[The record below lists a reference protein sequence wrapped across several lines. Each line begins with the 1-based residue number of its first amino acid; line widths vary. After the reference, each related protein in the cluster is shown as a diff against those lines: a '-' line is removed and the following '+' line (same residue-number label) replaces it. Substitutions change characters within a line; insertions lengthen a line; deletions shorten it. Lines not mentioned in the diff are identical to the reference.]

1 MTYYSQSATAQD
13 KYFIENIMDPAK
25 KGFFVDVGMHDGL
38 TMSNTRALE
47 RLGWKGLGIEAEDQL
62 VLQARRNRVCT
73 VVNECV
79 FSIDDEE
86 KILEMPLCNPIPQGN
101 SLLIRIK
108 GLNRHCCFPEQFTDT
123 STFIKR
129 TKTLNRIFEEQSVP
143 SVIDYMSLDIEGGE
157 YDALLGIDFSKY
169 RVEFLTVEWGMVDL
183 SYLELIQKFMESKR
197 YKLHRINFQDAEFMP
212 E

>member
-1 MTYYSQSATAQD
+1 MTYYSQIGQD

-25 KGFFVDVGMHDGL
+25 NGFFVDVGMHDGI

-47 RLGWKGLGIEAEDQL
+47 RLGWKGLGIEAKDSL
-62 VLQARRNRVCT
+62 ALQARCNRVCI

-86 KILEMPLCNPIPQGN
+86 KTLEIPLCDSIPEGN

-108 GLNRHCCFPEQFTDT
+108 DLPRQSSFTKQFAET
-123 STFIKR
+123 STFVKR
-129 TKTLNRIFEEQSVP
+129 TKTLSRIFEEQAVP
-143 SVIDYMSLDIEGGE
+143 AVINYMSLDIEGGE
-157 YDALLGIDFSKY
+157 YDALLGLDFLRY
-169 RVEFLTVEWGMVDL
+169 RVEFLTVEWGIDA
-183 SYLELIQKFMESKR
+183 SYLEIIKKFMESKR
-197 YKLHRINFQDAEFMP
+197 YKLHRINIFDAEFVP

>member
-1 MTYYSQSATAQD
+1 MTYYSQSGAAQD
-13 KYFIENIMDPAK
+13 KYFIENIMDRTK

-62 VLQARRNRVCT
+62 VLQARHNRVCT

-86 KILEMPLCNPIPQGN
+86 KILEIPLCNPIPEGN
-101 SLLIRIK
+101 SLLTRIK
-108 GLNRHCCFPEQFTDT
+108 GLPRQSSFTQQFTET
-123 STFIKR
+123 STFLKR
-129 TKTLNRIFEEQSVP
+129 TKTLNRIFEEQAVP
-143 SVIDYMSLDIEGGE
+143 AVINYMSLDIEGGE
-157 YDALLGIDFSKY
+157 YDALLGLDFLRY
-169 RVEFLTVEWGMVDL
+169 RVEFLTVEWGVDV
-183 SYLELIQKFMESKR
+183 SYLEIIQKFMESKR
-197 YKLHRINFQDAEFMP
+197 YKLHRINFHDAEFMP